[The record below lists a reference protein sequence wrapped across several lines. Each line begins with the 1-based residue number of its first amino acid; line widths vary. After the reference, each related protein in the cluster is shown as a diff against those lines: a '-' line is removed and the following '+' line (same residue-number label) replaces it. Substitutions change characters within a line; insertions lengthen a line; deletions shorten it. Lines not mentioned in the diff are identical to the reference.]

1 MKRREFLEGVGVTG
15 AAVAATSLG
24 VEGCATG
31 SLANNAGARAGEGA
45 YAQDMSAYLA
55 QLDGILA
62 NIDRIEDA
70 PEWNSGPFAASHM
83 SDEQREAHG
92 RLAKGIM
99 RSLTIAGMYNDLDET
114 DRMHPGMQSR
124 LWASADEITR
134 TFDQLDAVFTSM
146 TAEQRGALRERLRSE
161 PNLMNEVHAT
171 LDRKAAEFGLPAKRR
186 RALRNLLGQAAF
198 RLREQDPGL
207 LFDQF
212 SEQYA
217 RLKRQALAADQG
229 AGIAQQQQQPGQT
242 TTLEPVY
249 VPPAPGTTPPSY
261 YAVPAPPR
269 RTPRSLISR
278 NVGLVMLGIGAGL
291 GLLSVPVIAL
301 AGSSAYGQV
310 TAGALMLA
318 AGISVV
324 IGGLIALIVA
334 AVQWGNGD

>member
-31 SLANNAGARAGEGA
+31 SLANSAGVRAGEGA
-45 YAQDMSAYLA
+45 YAQDMDAYLT
-55 QLDGILA
+55 QLDNVLGA
-62 NIDRIEDA
+62 IDRMDDG
-70 PEWNSGPFAASHM
+70 PEWHSGPFANPAV
-83 SDEQREAHG
+83 SDAQRAVNG
-92 RLAKGIM
+92 QLAKSIF
-99 RSLTIAGMYNDLDET
+99 RSLTIAGMYGDLDET
-114 DRMHPGMQSR
+114 DRMHPGMQAR

-134 TFDQLDAVFTSM
+134 TCDQVESLLTSM
-146 TAEQRGALRERLRSE
+146 TAEQRGALRERLRGE

-186 RALRNLLGQAAF
+186 RHLRVALGQTAF

-229 AGIAQQQQQPGQT
+229 AGFAQQQQPGQT

-249 VPPAPGTTPPSY
+249 VPPAPGATASY

-278 NVGLVMLGIGAGL
+278 NVGLVMLGVGTGL
-291 GLLSVPVIAL
+291 GLLSIPVIAL
-301 AGSSAYGQV
+301 ASSSAYGQI